1 MNLMQDRRFAPF
13 FWTQALGAFNDN
25 VFKQVVLLLLTYE
38 AVPRM
43 HWDGSLVNSIG
54 MMLFMLPTLVFSSWG
69 GRLADTQDKAPLI
82 RALKTFEVACMAM
95 AALAIWCE
103 AYIAMLGIL
112 ALVGVQ
118 AALFGPVKYAILPQH
133 VPRAHLVGAN
143 AWVEMG
149 TFLAIL
155 LGTILA
161 GVLAELPDDWRY
173 RLIGVVLIA
182 VALAG
187 WWSAR
192 RIPSAPPLTAQPAD
206 SQVITRSSLKLFWTQ
221 RSMRFAILGI
231 SLFWFLGTCYL
242 SQLNVWVK
250 DVAATDM
257 SMVSALMASFAIGV
271 GLGAALYSK
280 LSVGRLELGL
290 VPIGALII
298 ALCGTLFAYSGPKIG
313 MSGEA
318 LTLMARLRDGTLLP
332 MMLELI
338 GVGIGGGLYIMPLYL
353 MLQIK
358 SDPNHRARM
367 IAINNI
373 VNALFMLVAS
383 LFAILI
389 VNVLHWSL
397 PVFYALVA
405 LCALLIGVASFGYNP
420 RPCLRILTFMG
431 MRLCYKL
438 RIKGREFIPE
448 EGAAVVVCN
457 HVSYTDALIL
467 AAASPRPL
475 RFVMYAPIYEM
486 PLINGFC
493 RIAGAIPI
501 NNARNTPS
509 AMRRT
514 FRQIKK
520 ALDAGEVVMIF
531 PEGQLTRNGEIGS
544 FQRGIERIIEE
555 TPVPVIP
562 AALSGL
568 WGGWG
573 THKGSAPFSGWPKK
587 IHTRV
592 RMMFGEPV
600 PPEQVTRELLYQ
612 RVCQLKQYLDSLQ

>member
-25 VFKQVVLLLLTYE
+25 VFKQVILLLLTFE
-38 AVPRM
+38 AAPRM
-43 HWDGSLVNSIG
+43 HWDDSLINSIG
-54 MMLFMLPTLVFSSWG
+54 MMLFMLPTLLFSSWG
-69 GRLADTQDKAPLI
+69 GRLADTRDKAPLI
-82 RALKTFEVACMAM
+82 RALKTFEVACMVL

-103 AYIAMLGIL
+103 AYIAMMGIL
-112 ALVGVQ
+112 ALIGIQ

-161 GVLAELPDDWRY
+161 GAMTELPDSHRY
-173 RLIGVVLIA
+173 SVIGITLITVSI
-182 VALAG
+182 AG
-187 WWSAR
+187 WWASR
-192 RIPSAPPLTAQPAD
+192 RIPSAPPQPAE
-206 SQVITRSSLKLFWTQ
+206 SGAQTITRSALKQFWVQ
-221 RSMRFAILGI
+221 RPMRFAILGI

-250 DVAATDM
+250 NIAGGDIPA
-257 SMVSALMASFAIGV
+257 VSALMAAFAIGV
-271 GLGAALYSK
+271 GLGALLYSK
-280 LSVGRLELGL
+280 LSAGRLELGL
-290 VPIGALII
+290 VPLGALVI
-298 ALCGTLFAYSGPKIG
+298 AICGTLFAYSGPVG
-313 MSGEA
+313 GATQVLS
-318 LTLMARLRDGTLLP
+318 LMARLRDGTLPP

-353 MLQIK
+353 MLQVK
-358 SDPNHRARM
+358 SDPSHRARM
-367 IAINNI
+367 VAVNNV

-383 LFAILI
+383 LFAIL
-389 VNVLHWSL
+389 VTSVLQWSL

-405 LCALLIGVASFGYNP
+405 LLALLIGVACFGYNP
-420 RPCLRILTFMG
+420 RPCLRIMIFMG

-493 RIAGAIPI
+493 RVAGAIPI

-514 FRQIKK
+514 FKQIKK

-544 FQRGIERIIEE
+544 FQRGIERIIQE

-573 THKGSAPFSGWPKK
+573 THGGHPPFSGWPKK
-587 IHTRV
+587 IHARV

-600 PPEQVTRELLYQ
+600 PPELVTRELLYQ
-612 RVCQLKQYLDSLQ
+612 RVCQLKQYLDGLR

>member
-25 VFKQVVLLLLTYE
+25 VFKQVILLLLTFE
-38 AVPRM
+38 AAPHM

-54 MMLFMLPTLVFSSWG
+54 MMLFMLPTLLFSSWG

-82 RALKTFEVACMAM
+82 RALKTFEVACMALG
-95 AALAIWCE
+95 ALAIWCE
-103 AYIAMLGIL
+103 AYIAMMGVL
-112 ALVGVQ
+112 ALIGVQ

-161 GVLAELPDDWRY
+161 GAMVELPDQHRY
-173 RLIGVVLIA
+173 SIIGVTLIA
-182 VALAG
+182 VAIAG
-187 WWSAR
+187 WWSSS
-192 RIPSAPPLTAQPAD
+192 RIPTAPPQESLHGGQA
-206 SQVITRSSLKLFWTQ
+206 VTRSALKQFWTQ

-250 DVAATDM
+250 DIAGGNV

-271 GLGAALYSK
+271 GLGALLYSR
-280 LSVGRLELGL
+280 LSAGRLELGL
-290 VPIGALII
+290 VPLGALVI
-298 ALCGTLFAYSGPKIG
+298 ALCGTLFAYSGPVG
-313 MSGEA
+313 GAVGHDVA
-318 LTLMARLRDGTLLP
+318 LMVRLRDGTLIP
-332 MMLELI
+332 MMLELV
-338 GVGIGGGLYIMPLYL
+338 GVGIGGGVYIMPLYL
-353 MLQIK
+353 MLQVK
-358 SDPNHRARM
+358 SDPSHRARM
-367 IAINNI
+367 VAVNNI

-383 LFAILI
+383 LFAIL
-389 VNVLHWSL
+389 VTSVLHWSL

-405 LCALLIGVASFGYNP
+405 LVALLTGVACFGYNP
-420 RPCLRILTFMG
+420 RPCLRTLIFMG

-438 RIKGREFIPE
+438 RIKGREYIPE

-457 HVSYTDALIL
+457 HVSYTDALVL

-486 PLINGFC
+486 PLVNGFC
-493 RIAGAIPI
+493 RVAGAIPI

-514 FRQIKK
+514 FQQIKK

-531 PEGQLTRNGEIGS
+531 PEGQLTRNGEIGA
-544 FQRGIERIIEE
+544 FQRGIERIIQD

-573 THKGSAPFSGWPKK
+573 THKDSPPFTGWPKK
-587 IHTRV
+587 IHARV
-592 RMMFGEPV
+592 RIMFGEPV
-600 PPEQVTRELLYQ
+600 PPEQASRELLYQ
-612 RVCQLKQYLDSLQ
+612 RVCQLKQYLDSQR

>member
-25 VFKQVVLLLLTYE
+25 VFKQIILLLLTFE
-38 AVPRM
+38 AAPHM
-43 HWDGSLVNSIG
+43 HWNSSLLNSIG
-54 MMLFMLPTLVFSSWG
+54 MMLFMMPTLLFSSWG
-69 GRLADTQDKAPLI
+69 GRLADTRDKATLI
-82 RALKTFEVACMAM
+82 RTLKTFEVACMVL
-95 AALAIWCE
+95 AALAIWYE
-103 AYIAMLGIL
+103 AYVAMMGIL
-112 ALVGVQ
+112 ALIGIQ

-143 AWVEMG
+143 AWIEMG

-161 GVLAELPDDWRY
+161 GAMIELPDSHRY
-173 RLIGVVLIA
+173 SIIGVTLIA

-187 WWSAR
+187 WWSSC
-192 RIPSAPPLTAQPAD
+192 RIPTAPPQQSTD
-206 SQVITRSSLKLFWTQ
+206 GSQAITRSALKQFWTQ

-242 SQLNVWVK
+242 SQLNVWAK
-250 DVAATDM
+250 EIAGGNA
-257 SMVSALMASFAIGV
+257 SMISALMAAFAIGV
-271 GLGAALYSK
+271 GLGALLYSK
-280 LSVGRLELGL
+280 LSAGRLELGL
-290 VPIGALII
+290 VPIGALVI
-298 ALCGTLFAYSGPKIG
+298 AVCGTLFAYSGPTG
-313 MSGEA
+313 GAVEE
-318 LTLMARLRDGTLLP
+318 LGLMIRLRDGTLPP

-358 SDPNHRARM
+358 SDPGHRARM
-367 IAINNI
+367 VAVNNI

-389 VNVLHWSL
+389 TNVLQWSL

-405 LCALLIGVASFGYNP
+405 LCALLIGVACFGYNP
-420 RPCLRILTFMG
+420 RPCLRIMIFMG

-486 PLINGFC
+486 PLVNGFC
-493 RIAGAIPI
+493 RVAGAIPI

-514 FRQIKK
+514 FHQIKK

-544 FQRGIERIIEE
+544 FQRGIERIIQE

-573 THKGSAPFSGWPKK
+573 TYKDTPPFSGWPKK
-587 IHTRV
+587 IHARV

-612 RVCQLKQYLDSLQ
+612 RVCQLKQYLDSLH

>member
-25 VFKQVVLLLLTYE
+25 VFKQVILLLLTFE
-38 AVPRM
+38 AAPRM
-43 HWDGSLVNSIG
+43 HWDGSLINSIG
-54 MMLFMLPTLVFSSWG
+54 MMLFMLPTLLFSSWG
-69 GRLADTQDKAPLI
+69 GRLADTRDKAPLI
-82 RALKTFEVACMAM
+82 RALKTFEVACMVL
-95 AALAIWCE
+95 AALAIWYE
-103 AYIAMLGIL
+103 AYIAMMGIL
-112 ALVGVQ
+112 ALIGIQ

-161 GVLAELPDDWRY
+161 GVMIQLPVSRRY
-173 RLIGVVLIA
+173 SIIGIVLIA

-187 WWSAR
+187 WWASS
-192 RIPSAPPLTAQPAD
+192 RIPTAPPQPAVGG
-206 SQVITRSSLKLFWTQ
+206 SQTITRSALKQFWTQ
-221 RSMRFAILGI
+221 RPMRFAILGI

-250 DVAATDM
+250 DIVGGDIPA
-257 SMVSALMASFAIGV
+257 VSALMAAFAIGV
-271 GLGAALYSK
+271 GLGALLYSK
-280 LSVGRLELGL
+280 LSAGRLELGL
-290 VPIGALII
+290 VPLGALVI
-298 ALCGTLFAYSGPKIG
+298 AICGTLFAYSGPVG
-313 MSGEA
+313 GADQVLSLG
-318 LTLMARLRDGTLLP
+318 ARLRDGTLPL

-338 GVGIGGGLYIMPLYL
+338 GVGVGGGLYIMPLYL
-353 MLQIK
+353 MLQVK
-358 SDPNHRARM
+358 SDPSHRARM
-367 IAINNI
+367 VAVNNV

-383 LFAILI
+383 LFAIL
-389 VNVLHWSL
+389 VTSVFQWSL

-405 LCALLIGVASFGYNP
+405 LLALLIGVACFGYNP
-420 RPCLRILTFMG
+420 RPCLRIMIFIG

-493 RIAGAIPI
+493 RVAGAIPI
-501 NNARNTPS
+501 SNARNTPS

-514 FRQIKK
+514 FHQIKK

-544 FQRGIERIIEE
+544 FQRGIERIVQE

-573 THKGSAPFSGWPKK
+573 TYKDTPPFSGLPKK

-600 PPEQVTRELLYQ
+600 PPAQATRELLYQ
-612 RVCQLKQYLDSLQ
+612 RVCQLKQYLDNLH

>member
-25 VFKQVVLLLLTYE
+25 VFKQVVLLLLTFE

-43 HWDGSLVNSIG
+43 GWNDSFVNSIG
-54 MMLFMLPTLVFSSWG
+54 MMLFMLPTLLFSAWG
-69 GRLADTQDKAPLI
+69 GRLADTCDKALLI
-82 RALKTFEVACMAM
+82 RALKIFEVACMVL
-95 AALAIWCE
+95 AALAVWYE
-103 AYIAMLGIL
+103 AFIPMMGIL
-112 ALVGVQ
+112 ALIGTQ

-133 VPRAHLVGAN
+133 VPRARLVAAN
-143 AWVEMG
+143 AWIEMG

-161 GVLAELPDDWRY
+161 GAMRELPIERRY
-173 RLIGVVLIA
+173 SLIGIALIS

-187 WWSAR
+187 WWSSR
-192 RIPSAPPLTAQPAD
+192 YIPEALP
-206 SQVITRSSLKLFWTQ
+206 QVEERSDMPSLSRSSFKLFWQQ
-221 RSMRFAILGI
+221 RSMRLAILGI

-250 DVAATDM
+250 SVAGGDM
-257 SMVSALMASFAIGV
+257 TMVSALMAAFAIGV
-271 GLGAALYSK
+271 GLGAWLYAK

-290 VPIGALII
+290 VPLGALVI
-298 ALCGTLFAYSGPKIG
+298 ALCGTLFAYSGPVG
-313 MSGEA
+313 PVVEMA
-318 LTLMARLRDGTLLP
+318 LAERLFDGTLLP
-332 MMLELI
+332 MMFELI

-353 MLQIK
+353 MLQVK
-358 SDPNHRARM
+358 SEPGHRARM
-367 IAINNI
+367 VAINNV
-373 VNALFMLVAS
+373 VNAVFMLAAS
-383 LFAILI
+383 LFAIL
-389 VNVLHWSL
+389 VTTVLHWSL
-397 PVFYALVA
+397 PVFYSLVA

-420 RPCLRILTFMG
+420 RPCLRILVFMG

-438 RIKGREFIPE
+438 RIRGRENIPE

-475 RFVMYAPIYEM
+475 RFVMHAPIYELPM
-486 PLINGFC
+486 VHQLC
-493 RIAGAIPI
+493 RVAGAIPVS
-501 NNARNTPS
+501 NARNTPS

-520 ALDAGEVVMIF
+520 ALDAGEMVMIF

-573 THKGSAPFSGWPKK
+573 THKDTPPFSGLPKK

-592 RMMFGEPV
+592 RMIFGEPIL
-600 PPEQVTRELLYQ
+600 PERVTRELLHQ
-612 RVCQLKQYLDSLQ
+612 RVTLLKQYLDSQG